1 MSFKALA
8 QVTIHTD
15 GTITGKV
22 IDHEIPGV
30 GLVEN
35 GVYELGLETFSSK
48 LDMKYVG
55 KVEGVSD
62 ES

>member
-8 QVTIHTD
+8 QVTAHPD
-15 GTITGKV
+15 GTITGRV
-22 IDHEIPGV
+22 INHEIPGV

-48 LDMKYVG
+48 LDTTYVG
-55 KVEGVSD
+55 KVEGKAD

>member
-8 QVTIHTD
+8 QVTVHPD
-15 GTITGKV
+15 GTITGRV
-22 IDHEIPGV
+22 INHEIPGV

-48 LDMKYVG
+48 LDMTYVG
-55 KVEGVSD
+55 KAEGKAD